1 MVRGIAYSNVCQSFF
16 SPSARTQFLFSLPPF
31 ARPFTALLLIEC
43 LRGRCLCVIIRQSR
57 STLSFYMCGPLSAY
71 LLCLSAFI
79 FDNPNFF

>member
-43 LRGRCLCVIIRQSR
+43 LRVAVFASLYDSRGAPFHFICVDPS
-57 STLSFYMCGPLSAY
+57 PLICCA
-71 LLCLSAFI
+71 
-79 FDNPNFF
+79 